1 MTEKR
6 YDSLLDWIIC
16 LVEFILVLVVV
27 LDCNSVYRHWM
38 GWEGDPKTY
47 ALWIANIS
55 AWLLVILY
63 LIKDRSNVQCLKNYK
78 YVFLISFVF
87 VFEFNALNALKKVA
101 SGYLGY
107 FFFFM
112 NAMVIL
118 YLFYRKHQD
127 SFRLLFLMEYLIL
140 FIAVA
145 SVILW
150 FGSSVLELWGRNED
164 VRVWWG
170 GKYFDAN
177 YLNLCI
183 RRWMFDGD
191 LKKNLGIFVEP
202 PMYGLFLGFG
212 LYTELFLKKKANPSI
227 VLAFGVALFSC
238 KATLAIM
245 LSLLA
250 FFFVVVELIK
260 GKKYSKIIV
269 PAMIA
274 LTIVGVLI
282 LFFHKM
288 KTGWGSFATHI
299 DDFIAALKCWTHYPI
314 LGCGYDCEGPIQK
327 FMSDFRKDN
336 LGLSNS
342 AAVVLAEG
350 GIILFIY
357 YFLPFLFMML
367 AFFKKNRKLAYWAA
381 GMFLFWVVVIFHT
394 RLFIFFLL
402 AFGYSMIE
410 LKIPLLDSKE
420 KEKKISFNLIYP
432 MDNYSAD
439 GIFWGKM
446 KLNLPWGYIYIM
458 HFVLGCTAMYGICCY
473 RSFPVMS
480 LIISIVI
487 LLIQIIM
494 VFFSILKKNMT
505 KMQNTIILFVEWLMF
520 MFFGHLYKVL
530 DSLFSALKLHIQ
542 DCGWSFLLTATI
554 LYAIGI
560 VINIFKKKKW
570 YSI

>member
-1 MTEKR
+1 MTKKR
-6 YDSLLDWIIC
+6 YGSLLDWIIC

-38 GWEGDPKTY
+38 GWKGDPKTY

-63 LIKDRSNVQCLKNYK
+63 LIKDRSNIQCLKDYK

-118 YLFYRKHQD
+118 YLIHRKCQD
-127 SFRLLFLMEYLIL
+127 SFRLLFLMEYLVL

-183 RRWMFDGD
+183 RRWVFDGD

-212 LYTELFLKKKANPSI
+212 LYTELFLKKRANPGI
-227 VLAFGVALFSC
+227 VGIFGLALFSC

-250 FFFVVVELIK
+250 LFLVVVELIK
-260 GKKYSKIIV
+260 DKKYSKIII
-269 PAMIA
+269 PATIA

-314 LGCGYDCEGPIQK
+314 LGCGYDCEVPIQE

-350 GIILFIY
+350 GIILYIY

-367 AFFKKNRKLAYWAA
+367 AFFKKNRKLAYWAV

-410 LKIPLLDSKE
+410 LKIPFLDSKG
-420 KEKKISFNLIYP
+420 KEKKISFDFIFP
-432 MDNYSAD
+432 MNNCSAD
-439 GIFWGKM
+439 GKIFGKFN
-446 KLNLPWGYIYIM
+446 LDLPWGFIFTM
-458 HFVLGCTAMYGICCY
+458 HFVLGCTAIYGIICHKL
-473 RSFPVMS
+473 FPIMS
-480 LIISIVI
+480 LITSIVV

-494 VFFSILKKNMT
+494 AFFGMNKKIITKTQNM
-505 KMQNTIILFVEWLMF
+505 IILFSEWLTF
-520 MFFGHLYKVL
+520 MICGHLYKVL
-530 DSLFSALKLHIQ
+530 DSLFSAFKLHIQ

-554 LYAIGI
+554 LYSVGI
-560 VINIFKKKKW
+560 VINM
-570 YSI
+570 YSKQKEMV

>member
-1 MTEKR
+1 MTEKQHI
-6 YDSLLDWIIC
+6 SILDWVIY
-16 LVEFILVLVVV
+16 LVEFILVLIVI
-27 LDCNSVYRHWM
+27 LDCNSVYRHWL

-55 AWLLVILY
+55 AWLLVLLY
-63 LIKDRSNVQCLKNYK
+63 LIKDKSNFQCIKDYK
-78 YVFLISFVF
+78 FVFLISFVF

-118 YLFYRKHQD
+118 YLIYRKNQEP
-127 SFRLLFLMEYLIL
+127 FRLLYLMEYLIL
-140 FIAVA
+140 FIAVT

-183 RRWMFDGD
+183 RRWVFTGD

-212 LYTELFLKKKANPSI
+212 LYTELFMRKKANPCI
-227 VLAFGVALFSC
+227 VGAFLVALISC
-238 KATLAIM
+238 KAILAIM
-245 LSLLA
+245 LALLA
-250 FFFVVVELIK
+250 VFFVVVELIK
-260 GKKYSKIIV
+260 DKKYSKIIIS
-269 PAMIA
+269 AMVA
-274 LTIVGVLI
+274 LTIAGVMV

-299 DDFIAALKCWTHYPI
+299 DDFVAALKCWTRYPI
-314 LGCGYDCEGPIQK
+314 LGCGYDCEVPIQE

-350 GIILFIY
+350 GIVLFIY
-357 YFLPFLFMML
+357 YFLPFLLMML

-410 LKIPLLDSKE
+410 LSIPLHNSKE
-420 KEKKISFNLIYP
+420 KTKKISFCLAYP
-432 MDNYSAD
+432 MDNCTED
-439 GIFWGKM
+439 DKLFGKV
-446 KLNLPWGYIYIM
+446 KLDLPWGFIFVM
-458 HFVLGCTAMYGICCY
+458 HFVLSLTAIYGIVNHNV
-473 RSFPVMS
+473 FPMMS
-480 LIISIVI
+480 LLAAAVV
-487 LLIQIIM
+487 LLVQLIT
-494 VFFSILKKNMT
+494 VFINLAKRKMS
-505 KMQNTIILFVEWLMF
+505 KMQNTVILFGLWLIF
-520 MFFGHLYKVL
+520 MILGHLYKVL
-530 DSLFSALKLHIQ
+530 DSLYVTFKLHIQ
-542 DCGWSFLLTATI
+542 DCGWSFLLTVTI

-560 VINIFKKKKW
+560 AVNM
-570 YSI
+570 YSKRKETV